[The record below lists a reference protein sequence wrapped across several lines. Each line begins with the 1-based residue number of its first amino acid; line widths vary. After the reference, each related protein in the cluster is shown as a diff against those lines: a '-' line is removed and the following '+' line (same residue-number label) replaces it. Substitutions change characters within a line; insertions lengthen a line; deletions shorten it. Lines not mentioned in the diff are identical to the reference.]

1 MVDAVATPSA
11 DDELE
16 RETSQLLHR
25 PSVAAATW
33 ALFLGLGLVM
43 IGNGLNG
50 SLLGVRS
57 EAAGFDL
64 SITGVIMAAYFV
76 GFLRSE
82 EHTSELQSP

>member
-1 MVDAVATPSA
+1 MADTAAVYPADA
-11 DDELE
+11 ELDP
-16 RETSQLLHR
+16 ETSPLLHR

-64 SITGVIMAAYFV
+64 TITGVIMAAYFV
-76 GFLRSE
+76 GFLVGTTYAER
-82 EHTSELQSP
+82 